1 MSYRIITIQE
11 AIDLHAEQV
20 GNPDHTTEQRVI
32 DLLTS
37 MRVYCDVS
45 DLDFNAAVRASS
57 IQHKYLEV

>member
-1 MSYRIITIQE
+1 MSNRIQATQE

-20 GNPDHTTEQRVI
+20 GHQDHTPDERVT

-37 MRVYCDVS
+37 LRVYCDVS
-45 DLDFNAAVRASS
+45 DINFNDCVRASS